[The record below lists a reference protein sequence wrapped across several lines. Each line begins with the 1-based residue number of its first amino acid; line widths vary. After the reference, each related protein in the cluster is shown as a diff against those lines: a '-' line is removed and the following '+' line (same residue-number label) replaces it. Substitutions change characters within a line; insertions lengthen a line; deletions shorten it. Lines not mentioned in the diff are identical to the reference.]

1 MIKYKYTTNFQ
12 FLQMWQQAGPI
23 SSATPLGFQNPE
35 SPSLGQVFSTE
46 TFGRA
51 DINSEVAGDNDFDE

>member
-1 MIKYKYTTNFQ
+1 
-12 FLQMWQQAGPI
+12 MWQQAGPI